1 MESAKNV
8 QSSNLMEFEF
18 EPVVSLT
25 VPGTVQDIYVTL
37 VMVEVYVYMLWV
49 SGDGPSTR
57 DDGPST
63 HNVG

>member
-1 MESAKNV
+1 
-8 QSSNLMEFEF
+8 MEFEF